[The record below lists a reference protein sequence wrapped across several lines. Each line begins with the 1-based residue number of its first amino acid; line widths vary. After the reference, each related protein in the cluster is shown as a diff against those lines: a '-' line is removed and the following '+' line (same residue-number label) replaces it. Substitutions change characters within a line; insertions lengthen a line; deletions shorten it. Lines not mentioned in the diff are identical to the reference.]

1 MTQPVTPPL
10 MPPAVRPTLSS
21 DAIKVGDAIPVQA
34 RTFTTVDLV
43 SYGAATWDWHRLHY
57 DIEYARAMKLPNV
70 IVDGQAY
77 GAVFAKAVLD
87 WAGPRAFVRRMS
99 LKFRSM
105 AFAGDPL
112 RVEGEVSAI
121 EAGADPLVT
130 IAQRL
135 KCGDRLIAEA
145 TTVLRLAD

>member
-1 MTQPVTPPL
+1 MTQPVTQPM
-10 MPPAVRPTLSS
+10 MPAAVRPTLSS
-21 DAIKVGDAIPVQA
+21 DAITIGDAIPAQA

-87 WAGPRAFVRRMS
+87 WAGPRAFVRKMS

-105 AFAGDPL
+105 AFAGDAL
-112 RVEGEVSAI
+112 QVTGEVSAVDVGDD
-121 EAGADPLVT
+121 ALVT
-130 IAQRL
+130 VAQRI

-145 TTVLRLAD
+145 TTTLRLPD

>member
-121 EAGADPLVT
+121 ETGADPLVT

-135 KCGDRLIAEA
+135 QCGDRLIAEA
-145 TTVLRLAD
+145 TTVLRLPD

>member
-1 MTQPVTPPL
+1 MTQPI
-10 MPPAVRPTLSS
+10 MPPAVGLTLSI
-21 DAIKVGDAIPVQA
+21 DNVHVGDAIPAQA

-87 WAGPRAFVRRMS
+87 WAGPRAFVRKMS

-105 AFAGDPL
+105 AFAGDAL
-112 RVEGEVSAI
+112 QVEGEVSAVEDGD
-121 EAGADPLVT
+121 EALVT

-135 KCGDRLIAEA
+135 KNGDRLIAEA
-145 TTVLRLAD
+145 TTVLRLPD